1 MEEKGWYNGY
11 GWAERN
17 AKLRELKRLVAL
29 GEIPAACGPCQLCG
43 DPDVPVEYHD
53 EDYSKPYLWGPPALF
68 ALCRHCHR
76 TKLHKRF
83 AQPSAW
89 MAFLDHVR
97 RGGYARDLKVPS
109 IKREVVQAQRNYE
122 RGERPSALASLRT
135 YSAAIGTEWF
145 AALTLDPIAVTASA
159 PRPSRQPGLSPPES
173 AKADTAT
180 ALLRIQ
186 ELFHGL
192 IRSRAREG
200 AIAVPSLLPQIASAG
215 GTEFTPVWF
224 PVDGMYGGFS
234 YWIKWTT
241 DNPPALHTKSWC
253 RIAEGSEQYHVIT
266 PTEVRLVE
274 EGRG

>member
-11 GWAERN
+11 GWAERY
-17 AKLRELKRLVAL
+17 AKLRELNRLVAKN
-29 GEIPAACGPCQLCG
+29 EVPAASGPCQLCG
-43 DPDVPVEYHD
+43 DPEVPVEYHD

-89 MAFLDHVR
+89 KAFLDHVR

-109 IKREVVQAQRNYE
+109 IKSEVAKAQRAYE
-122 RGERPSALASLRT
+122 LDEQPPTLAPLRT
-135 YSAAIGTEWF
+135 YSAEAGAEWF
-145 AALTLDPIAVTASA
+145 AALTLDPIAVTSSS
-159 PRPSRQPGLSPPES
+159 PRPRRQSDPASLETVEAGM
-173 AKADTAT
+173 AT

-200 AIAVPSLLPQIASAG
+200 AIAVPLHLPQITSSE
-215 GTEFTPVWF
+215 GTESAPVWF

-234 YWIKWTT
+234 YWIKWQT
-241 DNPPALHTKSWC
+241 DRTPALHTRSWC
-253 RIAEGSEQYHVIT
+253 RIVDGSEQYHVIT
-266 PTEVRLVE
+266 PTEVRLVV
-274 EGRG
+274 EGAA

>member
-29 GEIPAACGPCQLCG
+29 GEVPAACGPCQLCG

-109 IKREVVQAQRNYE
+109 IRREVAQAQR
-122 RGERPSALASLRT
+122 
-135 YSAAIGTEWF
+135 
-145 AALTLDPIAVTASA
+145 
-159 PRPSRQPGLSPPES
+159 
-173 AKADTAT
+173 
-180 ALLRIQ
+180 LLRGVLENFVEQ
-186 ELFHGL
+186 FVRMLVTHW
-192 IRSRAREG
+192 ARFG
-200 AIAVPSLLPQIASAG
+200 VVHLRVSLKDYL
-215 GTEFTPVWF
+215 
-224 PVDGMYGGFS
+224 
-234 YWIKWTT
+234 
-241 DNPPALHTKSWC
+241 
-253 RIAEGSEQYHVIT
+253 
-266 PTEVRLVE
+266 
-274 EGRG
+274 